1 MLLSPRPFGRGRRLS
16 ATEVVALGEVGD
28 WVPLGGEAGAAAAAG
43 AVSDVAVSSF
53 VGVVVCV
60 VLQSLGEVE
69 F

>member
-1 MLLSPRPFGRGRRLS
+1 M
-16 ATEVVALGEVGD
+16 AALGGVSEGGD

-53 VGVVVCV
+53 MGVVVCV
-60 VLQSLGEVE
+60 VLQSLGGVE